1 MKSLSLR
8 AVLLCVALVLGA
20 CSNGKIP
27 LEYRFVEGD
36 GTHYLWT
43 IDSRTSVNST
53 TEQSVTTVNMVVDVH
68 EQITEFQGGNS
79 ILTISL
85 RPKTLRRSGA
95 PLSAPAPMTV
105 KYELGPTGEIVKPIT
120 EELAPPAASAVQLG
134 TTLIRSRIALPPT
147 PVGIGDHWET
157 PLVLDG
163 DLGNID
169 LEGQGTLLGF
179 ELKGKR
185 KLARIQTTRSGNIIT
200 HQQQG
205 GVPVRLRGVTTSR
218 AMSSLDIDNGVLYS
232 SSARF
237 FSQFDIASV
246 ESGKLIGNMRVTL
259 NSNLQLNPNPPKPE
273 VTRRNRGR

>member
-1 MKSLSLR
+1 MKSLTCR
-8 AVLLCVALVLGA
+8 AILLVLAVVLGA

-27 LEYRFVEGD
+27 LEYRFEEGD
-36 GTHYLWT
+36 GTHYQWT

-53 TEQSVTTVNMVVDVH
+53 TEESVTTVNMVVDVH
-68 EQITEFQGGNS
+68 EQITESEGDNS

-85 RPKTLRRSGA
+85 RPRSLRRGGA
-95 PLSAPAPMTV
+95 PLRAPAPVTV
-105 KYELGPTGEIVKPIT
+105 KYQLGPNGEIVKPIT
-120 EELAPPAASAVQLG
+120 EELAPQAASAVQLG
-134 TTLIRSRIALPPT
+134 TTLIRSRIALPPD
-147 PVGIGDHWET
+147 PVGIGDRWET

-169 LEGQGTLLGF
+169 LDGEGTLLGF

-185 KLARIQTTRSGNIIT
+185 KLARIQTTRKGNIVT

-218 AMSSLDIDNGVLYS
+218 AMSSLDIDNAVLYS

-237 FSQFDIASV
+237 SSQFDIASV
-246 ESGKLIGNMRVTL
+246 ESGKLIGNMRMTL
-259 NSNLQLNPNPPKPE
+259 NSNLQLDPNPPAQQ
-273 VTRRNRGR
+273 VSRRNRAR